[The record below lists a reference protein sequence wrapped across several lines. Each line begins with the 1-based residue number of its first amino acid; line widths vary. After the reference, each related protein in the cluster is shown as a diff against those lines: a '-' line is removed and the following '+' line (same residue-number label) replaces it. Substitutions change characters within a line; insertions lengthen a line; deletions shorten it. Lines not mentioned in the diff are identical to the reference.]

1 MQISLQGTVTEIV
14 NENKV
19 RIQYDDGEILCTE
32 NMNGIVIDKELSEEE
47 VKNLKKGDILLV
59 KLRCSNAMATGML
72 VSFIIS
78 SKLIY
83 TG

>member
-1 MQISLQGTVTEIV
+1 
-14 NENKV
+14 
-19 RIQYDDGEILCTE
+19 
-32 NMNGIVIDKELSEEE
+32 MNGIVIDKELSEEE

-59 KLRCSNAMATGML
+59 KLRSSNAMATGML

-83 TG
+83 TGYNCLSVLFFLEGAY